1 MEGVMNKWFNRITRV
16 ALAGMAAVG
25 LSAGLAQA
33 DMAKN
38 VILMISDGQG
48 FNTVKATDFYT
59 GSKAVYENDYLP
71 NTNTPIYKFGVS
83 TYDLGTYNSN
93 YPPYP
98 SYGYEPSKAWPSTDP
113 TTGVDYI
120 KAVNKTDPPTYTSAK
135 YTDSASAA
143 TALATGVKTY
153 NGRIN
158 VDANGNPLTTI
169 TEIADGLGKG
179 TGVVTNVQWSHATPA
194 GFAAHN
200 ISRNNYSTI
209 GQEMIDSPYLDVIMG
224 AGNPNYNDSGQTKTT
239 PNYNYVGGQ
248 SAWNNV
254 QSGYKGWTLIQDKF
268 AFEALA
274 NNPNIAPDKVLGTVQ
289 AASTSQQSRDSN
301 IKGADT
307 ANPSGVA
314 YNTNVPSLAT
324 LTKGAINVLSKD
336 QDGFFLMVEGGAVD
350 WANHANNM
358 GSMIEEQMDFN
369 AAVQAVVDWVNA
381 NSSWNDTLLL
391 ITADHECGGLWG
403 PDGVNLVDNGPGN
416 LPGHKY
422 NSGDH
427 TNSLVPVY
435 GIGAGAELLAAYADL
450 FDQGLKEY
458 FESMGFDGRYLDNTE
473 IFSVMAGSAPG
484 SAVPIPGAIW
494 LLGTGLTGIG
504 LTGYKRRGK
513 TA

>member
-1 MEGVMNKWFNRITRV
+1 MEEVMNTWFKRV
-16 ALAGMAAVG
+16 MHAALTVVLAVG
-25 LSAGLAQA
+25 WSAGLAQA
-33 DMAKN
+33 EMAKN
-38 VILMISDGQG
+38 IILMISDGQG
-48 FNTVKATDFYT
+48 FNTIQATDFYN
-59 GSKAVYENDYLP
+59 GSKAVYENAYLP
-71 NTNTPIYKFGVS
+71 NTTTPIYKFGAS

-93 YPPYP
+93 YSPYS
-98 SYGYEPSKAWPSTDP
+98 SYGYEPGKAWPSTDP
-113 TTGVDYI
+113 TTGLDYS
-120 KAVNKTDPPTYTSAK
+120 KDRYTTPYTSAK

-158 VDANGNPLTTI
+158 VDANGNTLTTI

-179 TGVVTNVQWSHATPA
+179 TGVVTTVEWTHATPA

-200 ISRNNYSTI
+200 SSRNNYSAI

-224 AGNPNYNDSGQTKTT
+224 AGNPNHNDSGQTKTT
-239 PNYNYVGGQ
+239 PNYNYVGG
-248 SAWNNV
+248 STYWNNV
-254 QSGYKGWTLIQDKF
+254 QSKGWTLIQDKF
-268 AFEALA
+268 AFDVLA
-274 NNPNIAPDKVLGTVQ
+274 NTNDPNNIPDKVLGTVQ
-289 AASTSQQSRDSN
+289 AATTTQQARDAS

-314 YNTNVPSLAT
+314 FNNNVPSLAT
-324 LTKGAINVLSKD
+324 MTKGAINVLSKD

-358 GSMIEEQMDFN
+358 GSMIEEQNDFN
-369 AAVQAVVDWVNA
+369 AAVQAVVDWLNA

-403 PDGVNLVDNGPGN
+403 PNGVNLVDNGPGN
-416 LPGHKY
+416 LPGYKY

-450 FDQGLKEY
+450 FDQGLADY
-458 FESMGFDGRYLDNTE
+458 FKSMGFDGHYLDNTE

-484 SAVPIPGAIW
+484 SAVPIPGAVW
-494 LLGTGLTGIG
+494 LLGTGLMGMG
-504 LTGYKRRGK
+504 LSGYRRRRK